1 MTEDQGSL
9 EPSFRA
15 HHLKGQQGSKRLA
28 STWAGVDQHISPGLG
43 AWIQPSAQQLN
54 QLLLPLPRPN
64 GLAFSGGS
72 QSEGRC
78 GDGGW
83 ER

>member
-28 STWAGVDQHISPGLG
+28 SARTGVNQHVTPRAG

-54 QLLLPLPRPN
+54 QLLLPLPRAN
-64 GLAFSGGS
+64 GLGFSGS
-72 QSEGRC
+72 AESEGRC
-78 GDGGW
+78 GDGSR